1 MLDTFP
7 WLSVVPPLI
16 AIVIAIKFR
25 QVFAALFI
33 GLWTG
38 TTILADG
45 NILRGFADSLDLM
58 IDVFKDEGNTRV
70 ILFTLLIGS
79 VVAFIQRSGGVHG
92 FIEMVASRKWITTRK
107 RAQIV
112 AMIVGSIVVVETNIS
127 VLVTGTIA
135 RPIFD
140 KLKISR
146 EKLAYICD
154 STCAPI
160 CCMVPVNAWAAYAA
174 GLLAMQG
181 IDEPFKTYVMALPMN
196 FYAIFSVL
204 LVAFLVLT
212 GKDFFSMKKAE
223 IRAEEEG
230 KVLRDGAIPMI
241 STDILA
247 LEPKDGVQLKASNM
261 MVPVIAM
268 ILMMIAGMFITGKG
282 SLINGSGSTS
292 VFWAIIAA
300 IISGGIL
307 YRIRNIL
314 SFKEMVD
321 LFFKGAGGLV
331 PLAVLM
337 VFAYAIGQL
346 CRDLNTGP
354 YVAGITANIISPV
367 ALPAVIFIVTS
378 FIAFSIGSSW
388 GTWGIMF
395 PIGIGI
401 VQSLNLPVVP
411 VISALLSGGVFGD
424 HCSPISDTTLV
435 SSMASASDH
444 IDHVNT
450 QLPYALI
457 AGFISVISFLILGF
471 IMY

>member
-7 WLSVVPPLI
+7 WLSIVPPLI
-16 AIVIAIKFR
+16 AIVVAIKFR

-33 GLWTG
+33 GIWTG
-38 TTILADG
+38 TTILANG
-45 NILRGFADSLDLM
+45 NPVSGFADSLDL
-58 IDVFKDEGNTRV
+58 IISVFKDEGNTKV

-92 FIEMVASRKWITTRK
+92 FIELVASRKWITTRK

-154 STCAPI
+154 STCSPI

-174 GLLAMQG
+174 GLLAMQN
-181 IDEPFKTYVMALPMN
+181 IEEPFKTYVMALPTN
-196 FYAIFSVL
+196 FYAIFSVT
-204 LVAFLVLT
+204 LVAILVFT
-212 GKDFFSMKKAE
+212 GKDFFSMRKAE
-223 IRAEEEG
+223 RRAEEEG

-241 STDILA
+241 STDVVS
-247 LEPKDGVQLKASNM
+247 LEPKEGINLKASNM
-261 MVPVIAM
+261 LVPVIAM
-268 ILMMIAGMFITGKG
+268 IVMMIAGMYITGKG
-282 SLINGSGSTS
+282 TLVNGSGSTS

-300 IISGGIL
+300 VVSGGIL
-307 YRIRNIL
+307 YRVRNIL
-314 SFKEMVD
+314 SFKELVD

-337 VFAYAIGQL
+337 VFAYSIGQL

-354 YVAGITANIISPV
+354 YVAGITANIISP
-367 ALPAVIFIVTS
+367 ALLPAILFIVTS

-401 VQSLNLPVVP
+401 VQSLGLPVVP
-411 VISALLSGGVFGD
+411 VVSALLSGGVFGD

-450 QLPYALI
+450 QLPYALT
-457 AGFISVISFLILGF
+457 AGFVSVIFFLIIGF

>member
-1 MLDTFP
+1 
-7 WLSVVPPLI
+7 
-16 AIVIAIKFR
+16 
-25 QVFAALFI
+25 
-33 GLWTG
+33 
-38 TTILADG
+38 
-45 NILRGFADSLDLM
+45 
-58 IDVFKDEGNTRV
+58 
-70 ILFTLLIGS
+70 
-79 VVAFIQRSGGVHG
+79 
-92 FIEMVASRKWITTRK
+92 
-107 RAQIV
+107 
-112 AMIVGSIVVVETNIS
+112 
-127 VLVTGTIA
+127 
-135 RPIFD
+135 
-140 KLKISR
+140 
-146 EKLAYICD
+146 
-154 STCAPI
+154 
-160 CCMVPVNAWAAYAA
+160 
-174 GLLAMQG
+174 
-181 IDEPFKTYVMALPMN
+181 
-196 FYAIFSVL
+196 
-204 LVAFLVLT
+204 
-212 GKDFFSMKKAE
+212 
-223 IRAEEEG
+223 
-230 KVLRDGAIPMI
+230 
-241 STDILA
+241 
-247 LEPKDGVQLKASNM
+247 PKDGVQLKASNM

-282 SLINGSGSTS
+282 TLINGSGSTS

-367 ALPAVIFIVTS
+367 VLPAAIFMVTS

-457 AGFISVISFLILGF
+457 AGFISAIFFLILGF

>member
-1 MLDTFP
+1 MLESYP
-7 WLSVVPPLI
+7 WLSILPPLI
-16 AIVIAIKFR
+16 AIAIAIKSR

-38 TTILADG
+38 ASILADG
-45 NILRGFADSLDLM
+45 NIIKGFADTLDLM
-58 IDVFKDEGNTRV
+58 IDVFKDEGNTKV

-79 VVAFIQRSGGVHG
+79 IVAFIQSSGGVSG
-92 FIEMVASRKWITTRK
+92 FIELVASRKWIDTRK
-107 RAQIV
+107 KAQIV
-112 AMIVGSIVVVETNIS
+112 AMVVGCIIVVETNIS

-140 KLKISR
+140 KMKISR

-154 STCAPI
+154 STCAPV
-160 CCMVPVNAWAAYAA
+160 CCLVPVNAWAAYAA
-174 GLLAMQG
+174 GLLAMQD
-181 IDEPFKTYVMALPMN
+181 IKEPFKMYVLALPMN
-196 FYAIFSVL
+196 FYAIFSVILVAL
-204 LVAFLVLT
+204 LVFS

-223 IRAEEEG
+223 KRAKEEG
-230 KVLRDGAIPMI
+230 KVLRDGAVPMI
-241 STDILA
+241 STDVVA
-247 LEPKDGVQLKASNM
+247 LEPKEGVLLKASNM
-261 MVPVIAM
+261 LVPIVAM
-268 ILMMIAGMFITGKG
+268 ILMMVAGMFITGNGDFVK
-282 SLINGSGSTS
+282 GSGSTS

-300 IISGGIL
+300 VLSGGIL
-307 YRIRNIL
+307 YKVRRIF

-354 YVAGITANIISPV
+354 YVAGVTSNILSPV
-367 ALPAVIFIVTS
+367 FLPAVIFIITS

-401 VQSLNLPVVP
+401 VQSLNLPVLP

-444 IDHVNT
+444 MDHVNT
-450 QLPYALI
+450 QLPYALT
-457 AGFISVISFLILGF
+457 AGVAAAVFFVILGF
-471 IMY
+471 VVY